1 MAYYFKIGR
10 FYYCLENIENE
21 DITEIEKSDMYKKE
35 KYGCAAKA
43 QWIHLRLPY
52 YLPGLKSRAQHF

>member
-35 KYGCAAKA
+35 KAF
-43 QWIHLRLPY
+43 
-52 YLPGLKSRAQHF
+52 S